1 MCLSSP
7 RVVMPTPQPDP
18 NAQAAQNAQREE
30 NQQVRSD
37 RKEDVLEKGIRRA
50 RGGGGRRSLLSKT
63 GKGGMGFYNQFI
75 DSKGL

>member
-30 NQQVRSD
+30 NQTVRSD

-63 GKGGMGFYNQFI
+63 GKGLSLI
-75 DSKGL
+75 HI

>member
-1 MCLSSP
+1 
-7 RVVMPTPQPDP
+7 MPTPQPDP

-75 DSKGL
+75 DS

>member
-1 MCLSSP
+1 
-7 RVVMPTPQPDP
+7 MPTPHPDP

-75 DSKGL
+75 DS

>member
-7 RVVMPTPQPDP
+7 RVVKPTPQPDP

-75 DSKGL
+75 DS

>member
-7 RVVMPTPQPDP
+7 RVVMPTQQPDP

-75 DSKGL
+75 DS

>member
-1 MCLSSP
+1 
-7 RVVMPTPQPDP
+7 MPTPQPDP

-30 NQQVRSD
+30 NQTVRSE
-37 RKEDVLEKGIRRA
+37 RKEDVLENGIRRA

-75 DSKGL
+75 DS

>member
-30 NQQVRSD
+30 NQTVRSE

-75 DSKGL
+75 DS

>member
-1 MCLSSP
+1 
-7 RVVMPTPQPDP
+7 MPTPQPDP

-30 NQQVRSD
+30 NQTVRSE

-75 DSKGL
+75 DS

>member
-1 MCLSSP
+1 
-7 RVVMPTPQPDP
+7 MPSPQPDP

-30 NQQVRSD
+30 NQTVRSD

-50 RGGGGRRSLLSKT
+50 RGGGGRRSLLSKS

-75 DSKGL
+75 DS

>member
-1 MCLSSP
+1 
-7 RVVMPTPQPDP
+7 MPTPQPDP

-37 RKEDVLEKGIRRA
+37 RKEDVLEKGISRA

-75 DSKGL
+75 DS

>member
-7 RVVMPTPQPDP
+7 RVVMPSPQPDP

-30 NQQVRSD
+30 NQTVRSD

-50 RGGGGRRSLLSKT
+50 RGGGGRRSLLSKS

-75 DSKGL
+75 DS

>member
-1 MCLSSP
+1 MFLSSP

-75 DSKGL
+75 DS

>member
-30 NQQVRSD
+30 NQTVRSD

-75 DSKGL
+75 DS

>member
-1 MCLSSP
+1 
-7 RVVMPTPQPDP
+7 MPTPQPDP
-18 NAQAAQNAQREE
+18 NAQAAQNDQREE

-75 DSKGL
+75 DS

>member
-7 RVVMPTPQPDP
+7 RVVMPTLQPDP

-30 NQQVRSD
+30 NQTVRSD

-75 DSKGL
+75 DS

>member
-1 MCLSSP
+1 
-7 RVVMPTPQPDP
+7 MPTPQPDP

-50 RGGGGRRSLLSKT
+50 RGVGGRRSLLSKT

-75 DSKGL
+75 DS

>member
-50 RGGGGRRSLLSKT
+50 RGGGGRSGSGSSRSK
-63 GKGGMGFYNQFI
+63 Y
-75 DSKGL
+75 

>member
-1 MCLSSP
+1 
-7 RVVMPTPQPDP
+7 MPTPQPDP

-30 NQQVRSD
+30 NQTVRSD

-75 DSKGL
+75 DS

>member
-1 MCLSSP
+1 
-7 RVVMPTPQPDP
+7 MPTPQPDP

-30 NQQVRSD
+30 NQTVRSE
-37 RKEDVLEKGIRRA
+37 RKEDVLEKGSRRA

-75 DSKGL
+75 DS

>member
-1 MCLSSP
+1 
-7 RVVMPTPQPDP
+7 MPTPQPDP

-30 NQQVRSD
+30 NQPVRSE

-75 DSKGL
+75 DS